1 MLATAGLDKR
11 TKRAAAGCSHGQSIK
26 VLKIK
31 NSSTA
36 AGVAATTVQEHY
48 TNTKIFQ
55 VLRENRTELQRDH
68 LRLSRERRKRDKRD
82 GQTDEP
88 DERESEERERP
99 SERRQL

>member
-1 MLATAGLDKR
+1 M
-11 TKRAAAGCSHGQSIK
+11 KRAAAGCSHSQSIK
-26 VLKIK
+26 VLEIK

-36 AGVAATTVQEHY
+36 AAVVAGTTVQEHY

-82 GQTDEP
+82 RQTDEP